1 MDVYHKALVKLYQE
15 TNGSDAHLVY
25 FVDLIKKLGFMGS
38 YDDILRTLSGQGW
51 IAETG
56 KDNWVKITHWGVK
69 EAQQSLS
76 GEAESGQSVKREVI
90 HIISEMRDFINLLEN
105 LAADMSKQN
114 FAPVERKVSELNEAI
129 DNLKSHIK

>member
-15 TNGSDAHLVY
+15 TNGSEAHLVY
-25 FVDLIKKLGFMGS
+25 FIDLVKKLGFMGS

-69 EAQQSLS
+69 EAQKSLS
-76 GEAESGQSVKREVI
+76 GEGESEQTVKKEVI
-90 HIISEMRDFINLLEN
+90 HIISEARDFINLLDN
-105 LAADMSKQN
+105 LAADTSKEN
-114 FAPVERKVSELNEAI
+114 FAAVEKKVSELNEAI